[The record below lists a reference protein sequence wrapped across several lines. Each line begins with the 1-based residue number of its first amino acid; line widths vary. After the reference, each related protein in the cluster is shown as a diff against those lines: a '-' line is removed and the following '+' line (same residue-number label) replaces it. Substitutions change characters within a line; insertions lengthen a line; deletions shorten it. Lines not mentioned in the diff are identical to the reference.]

1 MRILIIDKDKS
12 YNQGLAFFLRNQD
25 MIVDS
30 VFTSEDGNELAR
42 LYDYDLIL
50 MDLAL
55 SDTSGLLKKMRTG
68 GIDTPIIILSAL
80 TATAHKISCFNAG
93 ADDYV
98 VKPCDKNELYARI
111 QAIIRRS
118 RGYSQ
123 SQIKIGDMCVD
134 LESKIV
140 TIGGKVLHLTA
151 KEYALIELLCLRR
164 GMTVSKEQFLNHLY
178 NGMDEPEMKII
189 DVFLCR
195 IRNKIE
201 RLSNGKQYIQTIW
214 GRGYILKED

>member
-68 GIDTPIIILSAL
+68 GIDTPILILSAL
-80 TATAHKISCFNAG
+80 TATAHKIACFNAG

-134 LESKIV
+134 LESKII